1 MGRTVYLPTGMVDFY
16 GNCREYFNP
25 MHAMTIHSFIS
36 KLGELCQSL
45 KRNMKKN
52 DSHRGI
58 SYEFICIQI
67 YTAYT
72 RTLAHSSHVKC
83 ETGDI
88 ASGVA
93 GHESTIHS
101 IHIFVSN
108 IIYRCIHA
116 RKREKVGFTC
126 TTYVAHRPRMPVAS
140 EGCSKFFFG
149 KHKHVIFLFTMAY

>member
-1 MGRTVYLPTGMVDFY
+1 MGVNMTIPYHPWEERYIYLPGMVDFY

-52 DSHRGI
+52 NSHRGI
-58 SYEFICIQI
+58 SYEYYLSSDIHSIHF
-67 YTAYT
+67 
-72 RTLAHSSHVKC
+72 RTLAHSSHVN
-83 ETGDI
+83 I

-101 IHIFVSN
+101 IHIF
-108 IIYRCIHA
+108 
-116 RKREKVGFTC
+116 F
-126 TTYVAHRPRMPVAS
+126 
-140 EGCSKFFFG
+140 
-149 KHKHVIFLFTMAY
+149 